1 MLGLDEQVI
10 AALPELGHGLL
21 MTLTLTVLAALLS
34 LICGQI
40 ICFLQLR
47 KAWLWRAIGRLYVSL
62 MRGTPAIVQLFVVF
76 FTLPRLGLGGQP
88 MLAAVLA
95 IGLNSGAYVAEILR
109 VNQSLVTRGQREAA
123 RTLGLNRWL
132 TWWYVINPQVIRAS
146 LPMLVNEFTILLKTT
161 PLASVVALTEL
172 TYAGQIVIA
181 RTYDATQVLL
191 LVSAGYLLI
200 ALPLI
205 SAVRQLQAKRRTT

>member
-1 MLGLDEQVI
+1 MGLDQQVM
-10 AALPELGHGLL
+10 AALPELAHGLL
-21 MTLTLTVLAALLS
+21 MTLVLTLLAS
-34 LICGQI
+34 LVSVVMGQLG
-40 ICFLQLR
+40 CFLQLR
-47 KAWLWRAIGRLYVSL
+47 RAWIWRAIGRTYISL

-76 FTLPRLGLGGQP
+76 FTLPQLGLGGQP
-88 MLAAVLA
+88 LLAAVMA

-109 VNQSLVTRGQREAA
+109 VNRSLVTRGQVEAA
-123 RTLGLNRWL
+123 RTLGLNRFL

-181 RTYDATQVLL
+181 RTYEATQVLL
-191 LVSAGYLLI
+191 LVAAGYLLI
-200 ALPLI
+200 AMPLI
-205 SAVRQLQAKRRTT
+205 AAARRLEAKRRMA

>member
-1 MLGLDEQVI
+1 MGLDQQVV

-21 MTLTLTVLAALLS
+21 MTLVLTVLAS
-34 LICGQI
+34 LVSVVMGQLG
-40 ICFLQLR
+40 CFLQLR
-47 KAWLWRAIGRLYVSL
+47 RAWIWRAIGRLYVSL

-88 MLAAVLA
+88 MLAAVIA

-109 VNQSLVTRGQREAA
+109 VNRSLVTRGQLEAA
-123 RTLGLNRWL
+123 RTLGLSRFL
-132 TWWYVINPQVIRAS
+132 TWWYVINPQVMRAS

-172 TYAGQIVIA
+172 TSAGQIVIA
-181 RTYDATQVLL
+181 RTYEATQVLL
-191 LVSAGYLLI
+191 LVAAGYLLI
-200 ALPLI
+200 AMPLI
-205 SAVRQLQAKRRTT
+205 AAARRLEAKRRIA

>member
-1 MLGLDEQVI
+1 MGLDQQVV

-21 MTLTLTVLAALLS
+21 MTLLLTVLAS
-34 LICGQI
+34 LVSVVMGQLG
-40 ICFLQLR
+40 CFLQLR
-47 KAWLWRAIGRLYVSL
+47 RAWVWRTIGRLYVSL

-88 MLAAVLA
+88 MLAAVMA

-109 VNQSLVTRGQREAA
+109 VNRSLVTRGQLEAA
-123 RTLGLNRWL
+123 RTLGLSRFL
-132 TWWYVINPQVIRAS
+132 TWWYVINPQVMRAS

-181 RTYDATQVLL
+181 RTYEATQVLL
-191 LVSAGYLLI
+191 LVAAGYLLI
-200 ALPLI
+200 AMPLI
-205 SAVRQLQAKRRTT
+205 AAARRLEAKRRLA

>member
-1 MLGLDEQVI
+1 MGLDQQVV
-10 AALPELGHGLL
+10 AALPELGRGLL
-21 MTLTLTVLAALLS
+21 MTLLLTVLAS
-34 LICGQI
+34 LVSVVMGQLG
-40 ICFLQLR
+40 CFLQLR
-47 KAWLWRAIGRLYVSL
+47 RAWIWRTIGRLYVSV

-88 MLAAVLA
+88 MLAAVIA

-109 VNQSLVTRGQREAA
+109 VNRSLVTRGQLEAA
-123 RTLGLNRWL
+123 RTLGLSRFL
-132 TWWYVINPQVIRAS
+132 SWWYVINPQVMRAS

-181 RTYDATQVLL
+181 RTYEATQVLL
-191 LVSAGYLLI
+191 LVAAGYLLI
-200 ALPLI
+200 AMPLI
-205 SAVRQLQAKRRTT
+205 AAARRLEAKRRMA

>member
-1 MLGLDEQVI
+1 MGLDQQVV

-21 MTLTLTVLAALLS
+21 MTLALTVLAS
-34 LICGQI
+34 LVSVVMGQLG
-40 ICFLQLR
+40 CFLQLR
-47 KAWLWRAIGRLYVSL
+47 RAWIWRAIGRTYVSV

-88 MLAAVLA
+88 MLAAVIA

-109 VNQSLVTRGQREAA
+109 VNRSLVTRGQIEAA
-123 RTLGLNRWL
+123 RTLGLSRFL
-132 TWWYVINPQVIRAS
+132 TWWDVINPQVMRAS

-181 RTYDATQVLL
+181 RTYEATQVLL
-191 LVSAGYLLI
+191 LVAAGYLLI
-200 ALPLI
+200 AMPLI
-205 SAVRQLQAKRRTT
+205 AAARCLEAKRRMA

>member
-1 MLGLDEQVI
+1 MGLNEQVVSG
-10 AALPELGHGLL
+10 LPELGQGLL
-21 MTLTLTVLAALLS
+21 MTLCLTLLAALLS
-34 LICGQI
+34 LAMGQLG
-40 ICFLQLR
+40 CFLQLR
-47 KAWLWRAIGRLYVSL
+47 RFGLWRGIGRLYVSL

-88 MLAAVLA
+88 MLAAVVA

-109 VNQSLVTRGQREAA
+109 VNQDLVTHGQREAA
-123 RTLGLNRWL
+123 RTLGLSRWL
-132 TWWYVINPQVIRAS
+132 TWWYVINPQVVRAS

-181 RTYDATQVLL
+181 RTYEATQVLL
-191 LVSAGYLLI
+191 LVAAGYLLI
-200 ALPLI
+200 ALPLMQL
-205 SAVRQLQAKRRTT
+205 ARQLERWGRHA

>member
-1 MLGLDEQVI
+1 MGLDQQVV

-21 MTLTLTVLAALLS
+21 MTLVLTVLAS
-34 LICGQI
+34 LVSVVMGQLG
-40 ICFLQLR
+40 CFLQLR
-47 KAWLWRAIGRLYVSL
+47 RAWIWRAIGRFYVSV

-88 MLAAVLA
+88 MLAAVIA

-109 VNQSLVTRGQREAA
+109 VNRSLVTRGQLEAS
-123 RTLGLNRWL
+123 RTLGLSRLL
-132 TWWYVINPQVIRAS
+132 TWWYVINPQVMRAS
-146 LPMLVNEFTILLKTT
+146 LLMLVNEFTILLKTT

-181 RTYDATQVLL
+181 RTYEATQVLL
-191 LVSAGYLLI
+191 LVAAGYLLI
-200 ALPLI
+200 AMPLI
-205 SAVRQLQAKRRTT
+205 AAARRLEAKRRLA

>member
-1 MLGLDEQVI
+1 MGLDQQVV

-21 MTLTLTVLAALLS
+21 MTLLLTVLAS
-34 LICGQI
+34 LVSVVMGQLG
-40 ICFLQLR
+40 CFLQLR
-47 KAWLWRAIGRLYVSL
+47 RAWIWRALGRFYVSV

-76 FTLPRLGLGGQP
+76 FTLPRLGLAGQP
-88 MLAAVLA
+88 MLAAVIA

-109 VNQSLVTRGQREAA
+109 VNRSLVTRGQLEAS
-123 RTLGLNRWL
+123 RTLGLSRLL
-132 TWWYVINPQVIRAS
+132 TWWYVINPQVMRAS

-181 RTYDATQVLL
+181 RTYEATQVLL
-191 LVSAGYLLI
+191 LVAAGYLLI
-200 ALPLI
+200 AMPLI
-205 SAVRQLQAKRRTT
+205 AAARRLEAKRRLA

>member
-1 MLGLDEQVI
+1 MGLDQQVI

-21 MTLTLTVLAALLS
+21 MTLVLTVLAS
-34 LICGQI
+34 MVSVVMGQLG
-40 ICFLQLR
+40 CFLQLR
-47 KAWLWRAIGRLYVSL
+47 RAWIWRFIGRLYVSL

-88 MLAAVLA
+88 MLAAVVA

-109 VNQSLVTRGQREAA
+109 VNRSLVTRGQLEAA
-123 RTLGLNRWL
+123 RTLGLSRAL
-132 TWWYVINPQVIRAS
+132 TWWYVINPQVMRAS

-191 LVSAGYLLI
+191 LVAAGYLVI

-205 SAVRQLQAKRRTT
+205 SAARRLEAKRRLA

>member
-1 MLGLDEQVI
+1 MGLDQQVV

-21 MTLTLTVLAALLS
+21 MTLLLTVLAS
-34 LICGQI
+34 LVSVVMGQLG
-40 ICFLQLR
+40 CFLQLR
-47 KAWLWRAIGRLYVSL
+47 RAWIWRAIGRLYVSL

-88 MLAAVLA
+88 MLAAVIA

-109 VNQSLVTRGQREAA
+109 VNRSLVTRGQLEAA
-123 RTLGLNRWL
+123 RTLGLSRFL
-132 TWWYVINPQVIRAS
+132 TWWYVINPQVMRAS

-181 RTYDATQVLL
+181 RTYEATQVLL
-191 LVSAGYLLI
+191 LVAAGYLLI
-200 ALPLI
+200 AMPLI
-205 SAVRQLQAKRRTT
+205 AAARRLEAKRRIA

>member
-1 MLGLDEQVI
+1 MGLDQQVV
-10 AALPELGHGLL
+10 AALPELGRGLI
-21 MTLTLTVLAALLS
+21 MTLMLTVLAS
-34 LICGQI
+34 LVSVVMGQLG
-40 ICFLQLR
+40 CYLQLR
-47 KAWLWRAIGRLYVSL
+47 RAWIWRAIGRSYVSV

-88 MLAAVLA
+88 MLAAVIA

-109 VNQSLVTRGQREAA
+109 VNRSLVTRGQLEAA
-123 RTLGLNRWL
+123 RTLGLSRFL
-132 TWWYVINPQVIRAS
+132 SWWYVINPQVMRAS

-181 RTYDATQVLL
+181 RTYEATQVLL
-191 LVSAGYLLI
+191 LVAAGYLLI
-200 ALPLI
+200 AMPLI
-205 SAVRQLQAKRRTT
+205 AAARRLEAKRRMA

>member
-1 MLGLDEQVI
+1 MGLDQQVV
-10 AALPELGHGLL
+10 AALPELGLGLL
-21 MTLTLTVLAALLS
+21 MTLVLTVLAS
-34 LICGQI
+34 LVSVVMGQLG
-40 ICFLQLR
+40 CFLQLR
-47 KAWLWRAIGRLYVSL
+47 RAWIWRAIGRLYVSL

-88 MLAAVLA
+88 MLAAVIA

-109 VNQSLVTRGQREAA
+109 VNRSLVTRGQLEAA
-123 RTLGLNRWL
+123 RTLGLSRFL
-132 TWWYVINPQVIRAS
+132 TWWYVINPQVMRAS

-181 RTYDATQVLL
+181 RTYEATQVLL
-191 LVSAGYLLI
+191 LVAAGYLLI
-200 ALPLI
+200 AMPLI
-205 SAVRQLQAKRRTT
+205 AAARRLEAKRRIA

>member
-1 MLGLDEQVI
+1 MGLDQQVV

-21 MTLTLTVLAALLS
+21 MTLLLTVLAS
-34 LICGQI
+34 LVSVVMGQLG
-40 ICFLQLR
+40 CFLQLR
-47 KAWLWRAIGRLYVSL
+47 RAWVWRTIGRLYVSL

-88 MLAAVLA
+88 MLAAVIA

-109 VNQSLVTRGQREAA
+109 VNRSLVTRGQLEAA
-123 RTLGLNRWL
+123 RTLGLSRFL
-132 TWWYVINPQVIRAS
+132 TWWYVINPQVMRAS

-181 RTYDATQVLL
+181 RTYEATQVLL
-191 LVSAGYLLI
+191 LVAAGYLLI
-200 ALPLI
+200 AMPLI
-205 SAVRQLQAKRRTT
+205 AAARRLEAKRRLA

>member
-1 MLGLDEQVI
+1 MGLDQQVL
-10 AALPELGHGLL
+10 AALPELGHGLF
-21 MTLTLTVLAALLS
+21 MTLALTVLAS
-34 LICGQI
+34 LVSVVMGQI
-40 ICFLQLR
+40 GCFLQLR
-47 KAWLWRAIGRLYVSL
+47 RAWFWRALGRLYISL

-109 VNQSLVTRGQREAA
+109 VNRSLVTQGQLEAA
-123 RTLGLNRWL
+123 RTLGLSRLL
-132 TWWYVINPQVIRAS
+132 TWWYVINPQVLRAS

-172 TYAGQIVIA
+172 TFAGQIVIA
-181 RTYDATQVLL
+181 RTYEATQVLL
-191 LVSAGYLLI
+191 LVATGYLLI
-200 ALPLI
+200 ALPLT
-205 SAVRQLQAKRRTT
+205 AAARRLEAKRRTA

>member
-1 MLGLDEQVI
+1 MGLDQQVV

-21 MTLTLTVLAALLS
+21 MTLVLTVLAS
-34 LICGQI
+34 LVSVVMGQLG
-40 ICFLQLR
+40 CFLQLR
-47 KAWLWRAIGRLYVSL
+47 RAWIWRAIGRLYVSL

-88 MLAAVLA
+88 MLAAVIA

-109 VNQSLVTRGQREAA
+109 VNRSLVTRGQLEAA
-123 RTLGLNRWL
+123 RTLGLSRFL
-132 TWWYVINPQVIRAS
+132 TWWYVINPQVMRAS

-181 RTYDATQVLL
+181 RTYEATQVLL
-191 LVSAGYLLI
+191 LVAAGYLLI
-200 ALPLI
+200 AMPLI
-205 SAVRQLQAKRRTT
+205 AAARRLEAKRRIA

>member
-1 MLGLDEQVI
+1 MGLDQQLV

-21 MTLTLTVLAALLS
+21 MTLVLTVLAS
-34 LICGQI
+34 LVSVVMGQLG
-40 ICFLQLR
+40 CFLQLR
-47 KAWLWRAIGRLYVSL
+47 RAWIWRAIGRLYVSL

-88 MLAAVLA
+88 MLAAVIA

-109 VNQSLVTRGQREAA
+109 VNRSLVTRGQLEAA
-123 RTLGLNRWL
+123 RTLGLSRFL
-132 TWWYVINPQVIRAS
+132 TWWYVINPQVMRAS

-181 RTYDATQVLL
+181 HTYEATQVLL
-191 LVSAGYLLI
+191 LVAAGYLLI
-200 ALPLI
+200 AMPLI
-205 SAVRQLQAKRRTT
+205 AAARRLEAKRRIA

>member
-1 MLGLDEQVI
+1 MGLDQQVV
-10 AALPELGHGLL
+10 AALPELGRGLL
-21 MTLTLTVLAALLS
+21 MTLLLTVLAS
-34 LICGQI
+34 LVSVVMGQLA
-40 ICFLQLR
+40 CFLQLR
-47 KAWLWRAIGRLYVSL
+47 RAWIWRTIGRLYVSV

-88 MLAAVLA
+88 MLAAVIA

-109 VNQSLVTRGQREAA
+109 VNRSLVTRGQLEAA
-123 RTLGLNRWL
+123 RTLGLSRFL
-132 TWWYVINPQVIRAS
+132 SWWYVINPQVMRAS

-181 RTYDATQVLL
+181 RTYEATQVLL
-191 LVSAGYLLI
+191 LVAAGYLLI
-200 ALPLI
+200 AMPLI
-205 SAVRQLQAKRRTT
+205 AAARRLEAKRRMA

>member
-1 MLGLDEQVI
+1 MGLNEQVL

-21 MTLTLTVLAALLS
+21 MTLILTVLAALLS
-34 LICGQI
+34 IVLGQLG
-40 ICFLQLR
+40 CFLQLR
-47 KAWLWRAIGRLYVSL
+47 RAWFWRFIGRLYVSL

-95 IGLNSGAYVAEILR
+95 IGLNNGAYVAEILR

-123 RTLGLNRWL
+123 RTLGLSRFL
-132 TWWYVINPQVIRAS
+132 TWWYVINPQVMRAS

-181 RTYDATQVLL
+181 RTYEATQVLL
-191 LVSAGYLLI
+191 LISAGYLLI

-205 SAVRQLQAKRRTT
+205 SAARRLEAKRRRA

>member
-1 MLGLDEQVI
+1 MGLDQQVV

-21 MTLTLTVLAALLS
+21 MTLVLTVLAS
-34 LICGQI
+34 LVSVVMGQLG
-40 ICFLQLR
+40 CFLQLR
-47 KAWLWRAIGRLYVSL
+47 RAWIWRAIGRLYVSL

-88 MLAAVLA
+88 MLAAVVA

-109 VNQSLVTRGQREAA
+109 VNRSLVTRGQLEAA
-123 RTLGLNRWL
+123 RTLGLSRAL
-132 TWWYVINPQVIRAS
+132 TWWYVINPQVMRAS

-191 LVSAGYLLI
+191 LVAAGYLLI

-205 SAVRQLQAKRRTT
+205 SAARRLEAKRRLA